1 MAARKKKTPPAKA
14 TTKKAAPRPAK
25 KAATARPSNAG
36 AKAQPAKKAAKAQPV
51 KKSAKAQPAKKRAT
65 ATATRV
71 VVETDGLLDAALFPT
86 ARAYAEEEL
95 HILSV
100 ARAHPKLGDRFI
112 RDATRRVE
120 TKIPKKD
127 RPAFLAAMSKVD
139 IEARAEIVVAKMA
152 EYWGVN
158 LDEETK
164 ENVREDVRAMY
175 AGD

>member
-1 MAARKKKTPPAKA
+1 MATRKKTKTPRTKVAAKKAKA
-14 TTKKAAPRPAK
+14 PPTKKAKGKLIPTKKAKGKPRPTQQT
-25 KAATARPSNAG
+25 KADS
-36 AKAQPAKKAAKAQPV
+36 AA
-51 KKSAKAQPAKKRAT
+51 
-65 ATATRV
+65 
-71 VVETDGLLDAALFPT
+71 ELDGLLDAALFPT

-100 ARAHPKLGDRFI
+100 ARKHPKLGDRFI

-139 IEARAEIVVAKMA
+139 VEARAEIVVGKMA
-152 EYWGVN
+152 EYWGVP
-158 LDEETK
+158 LDAETK
-164 ENVREDVRAMY
+164 EDVRDDVRAMY

>member
-1 MAARKKKTPPAKA
+1 MRAHP
-14 TTKKAAPRPAK
+14 TKKPA
-25 KAATARPSNAG
+25 
-36 AKAQPAKKAAKAQPV
+36 
-51 KKSAKAQPAKKRAT
+51 KKSAKTPTAKAKPRAKPKTIAARRVKATPKRPARALAKRTLRHAP
-65 ATATRV
+65 AERAITRQEAREAELQGV
-71 VVETDGLLDAALFPT
+71 LDAALFPT

-120 TKIPKKD
+120 TQIPKKD
-127 RPAFLAAMSKVD
+127 RGAFLAAMATVD
-139 IEARAEIVVAKMA
+139 VEARADVVVAKME
-152 EYWGVN
+152 EYWGVP

-164 ENVREDVRAMY
+164 SDVRDDVRAMY

>member
-1 MAARKKKTPPAKA
+1 MAARKTKKTPPAKA

-25 KAATARPSNAG
+25 RAKVAKKAAARPAKKSATARP
-36 AKAQPAKKAAKAQPV
+36 AKK
-51 KKSAKAQPAKKRAT
+51 SAT